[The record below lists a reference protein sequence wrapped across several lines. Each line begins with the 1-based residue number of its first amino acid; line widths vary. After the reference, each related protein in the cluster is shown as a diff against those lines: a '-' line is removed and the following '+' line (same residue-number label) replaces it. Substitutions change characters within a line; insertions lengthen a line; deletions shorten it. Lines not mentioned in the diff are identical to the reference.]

1 MPRFMKLE
9 QMMDDNQTLC
19 AKLRERERQLHCL
32 ETRNQLSVID
42 ELLHEQFFE
51 IGRSGRRYD
60 RSQVVDALIN
70 DEPGDEIHAEDF
82 AVTVLS
88 EGCALLTYRS
98 FTLNAQGD
106 IARPTLR
113 ASIWIKTGEAWQ
125 MQFHQG
131 TPEAC

>member
-1 MPRFMKLE
+1 
-9 QMMDDNQTLC
+9 MDDNQTLC
-19 AKLRERERQLHCL
+19 AKLRERERQLHCP
-32 ETRNQLSVID
+32 ENRNQLNVVD
-42 ELLHEQFFE
+42 ELLHEKFFE

-60 RSQVVDALIN
+60 RAQVVDALIN
-70 DEPGDEIHAEDF
+70 DAPGDEIHAEDF

-98 FTLNAQGD
+98 FTLNAQGE

-131 TPEAC
+131 TPEAF

>member
-1 MPRFMKLE
+1 MKLE

-32 ETRNQLSVID
+32 ETRNQLSVVD

-60 RSQVVDALIN
+60 RAQVVDALIN
-70 DEPGDEIHAEDF
+70 DAPGDEIHAEDF

-98 FTLNAQGD
+98 FTLNAQGE

-131 TPEAC
+131 TPEAF

>member
-1 MPRFMKLE
+1 
-9 QMMDDNQTLC
+9 MDDNQTLC
-19 AKLRERERQLHCL
+19 AKLSERERQLHCP
-32 ETRNQLSVID
+32 ETRNQHSVVD

-60 RSQVVDALIN
+60 RAQVVDALIN
-70 DEPGDEIHAEDF
+70 DAPGDEIHAEDF

-98 FTLNAQGD
+98 FTFDAQGE

-113 ASIWIKTGEAWQ
+113 ASIWIITGEAWQ